1 MLASLLTALKIED
14 VVLVELVEPTSCA
27 MSLFAISFSSCVSEL
42 DIALK
47 WPFGVPWARVSISP
61 SPSEGAGGA
70 ESALE
75 EQDRPTDGDWC
86 LLRS

>member
-27 MSLFAISFSSCVSEL
+27 MSLFTISFSSRISEFG
-42 DIALK
+42 IVLK
-47 WPFGVPWARVSISP
+47 WPFGVPLGRVSPSP

-75 EQDRPTDGDWC
+75 GQDWPVDGD
-86 LLRS
+86 

>member
-1 MLASLLTALKIED
+1 MLASLLAALKIED

-27 MSLFAISFSSCVSEL
+27 MSLFAMSFSSCVSEFGMVL
-42 DIALK
+42 R
-47 WPFGVPWARVSISP
+47 WPFAVLLARVSPSP

-75 EQDRPTDGDWC
+75 EQDWLADGD
-86 LLRS
+86 